1 MKCAKV
7 SFWGKEGISGVS
19 YSYACDGY
27 ESGLI
32 KGDWVIVSSAR
43 SKYSLGV
50 FIEYAIL
57 DKPEDIAIV
66 TQKIVGTTALKERG

>member
-1 MKCAKV
+1 MKVARV
-7 SFWGKEGISGVS
+7 HFWGKEGIGETG

-50 FIEYAIL
+50 FMGYEII
-57 DKPEDIAIV
+57 DKAEDIAIV
-66 TQKIVGTTALKERG
+66 VQKIVGTTALKERG